1 MAMIVKNNMAA
12 KKALNQLDKNDK
24 AMAKSLKK
32 VASGMKINSAA
43 DDASGFS
50 ISEKMRVQI
59 QGLEQDVD
67 NTQTGSSMLK
77 VAEGGL
83 QSTVDVL
90 STLKEKVINAAND
103 TNTDSDRATIQKEL
117 DQAIDQIDENA
128 NVSYNGKVM
137 LDGSHNNMVCGKNGS
152 GTATVL
158 SNEGL
163 SQDIDDFTSLVD
175 LKDFSGRSLA
185 ISENSRLEISYV
197 IQGKTHTA
205 VLDPIGDKL
214 LLDIPSECKDVVTGR
229 SIADDGIFSAA
240 ISDSFDYDRTGA
252 MVSTVKGNNALIIK
266 ARQPG
271 LDGQLAGI
279 TFNIVDEK
287 GRINRTAN
295 SVLNNFYEAI
305 QAEDPSPDNALI
317 FQVGTKANQTVKI
330 GFSDMRSTALGLRAT
345 DGTSLNISTQK
356 DANAAI
362 SVLDFALQKAL
373 NQQTTIGSVQSRMEY
388 TAANLT
394 TAGEN
399 TQASESVIRDANM
412 AKEMTEYTKNNVLTQ
427 AAQSMLAQANQNSS
441 QVLQLLQ

>member
-83 QSTVDVL
+83 QSSADIL
-90 STLKEKVINAAND
+90 KTLKEKVINAAND
-103 TNTDSDRATIQKEL
+103 TNTDADRRTIQKEL
-117 DQAIDQIDENA
+117 DQAIDQLDENA

-137 LDGSHNNMVCGKNGS
+137 LDGSHNNEVLS
-152 GTATVL
+152 PGTKTVL
-158 SNEGL
+158 SNE
-163 SQDIDDFTSLVD
+163 SLDPSSIASDAKLTD
-175 LKDFSGRSLA
+175 LKDSTGRPLG
-185 ISENSRLEISYV
+185 IFGNSKIEISYV
-197 IQGKTHTA
+197 CKGQTHVTM
-205 VLDPIGDKL
+205 LDPVGYTRVSNL
-214 LLDIPSECKDVVTGR
+214 LSRSNNPGTSVTMSFTVDEVVGQDRAGEDVHTTSGNPALLFTA
-229 SIADDGIFSAA
+229 SDPGINGQ
-240 ISDSFDYDRTGA
+240 IS
-252 MVSTVKGNNALIIK
+252 
-266 ARQPG
+266 G
-271 LDGQLAGI
+271 L
-279 TFNIVDEK
+279 TFNVINRD
-287 GRINRTAN
+287 GTTNRTAN
-295 SVLNNFYEAI
+295 AILNDFHEAI
-305 QAEDPSPDNALI
+305 RAENPSPDNALV
-317 FQVGTKANQTVKI
+317 FQVGTKSNQAVKI
-330 GFSDMRSTALGLRAT
+330 GFSDMRAVALGLKISNGAT
-345 DGTSLNISTQK
+345 LDITTQK
-356 DANAAI
+356 KANAAI
-362 SVLDFALQKAL
+362 SVVDLALQKVL
-373 NQQTTIGSVQSRMEY
+373 DQQTTVGAMQSRLEY
-388 TAANLT
+388 TASNLT

-399 TQASESVIRDANM
+399 TQSSESVIRDANM